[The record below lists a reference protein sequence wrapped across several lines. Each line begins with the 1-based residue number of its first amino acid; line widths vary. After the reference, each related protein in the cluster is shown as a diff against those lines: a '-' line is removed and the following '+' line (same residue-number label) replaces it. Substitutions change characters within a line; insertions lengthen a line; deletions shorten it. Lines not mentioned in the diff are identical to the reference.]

1 MVSTAHDVHQ
11 DEGSLETPYWR
22 IESESSGALGAWDFA
37 RKAAGAIGPS
47 VSLVRRAAPH
57 AAMAVAA
64 SQLLS
69 GVATAVSL
77 LLIAK
82 LLALFVDEGMTPRV
96 WELLVPWVVAIVA
109 VLAFRLACDAGA
121 MAAKARLVPKVRRV
135 AESDLY
141 AASLSADLELFDD
154 PAFYDRLLRAR
165 DRALMHLE
173 GAVEAAVDMG
183 ASLFGVAGAAV
194 ALAMLQPLLLPVLA
208 FALLPEAAAA
218 FAAARMQYAGMSR
231 TILLTR
237 QAQMMSDVATSRTAA
252 PEVRANQARDYVLA
266 EFERHAMAL
275 EAHMVGL
282 GLREAHT
289 LTLGR
294 VLSGLGLLATFAIL
308 WWMLEAGWIGIAMA
322 GAAIL
327 AIRSAGAEVA
337 RLIRAANTNVER
349 AAYIADFHEFV
360 AELGVRSATRRS
372 AVVAPQ
378 GRPRIT
384 VERLGFSYPGAD
396 GEAALQDVTLEIR
409 EGQTV
414 ALVGENGSGKTTL
427 AKLIAGLYQ
436 PTSGRICWNGVEYAQ
451 FDPDALAACVAM
463 VLQDPVRWPRSARDN
478 VRLGRVGAIDSD
490 DLRLNDAARQA
501 RADEVVERLPRG
513 WRTLLSKEFQGG
525 RDLSAG
531 QWQRLAVARGLF
543 RDAPLVIWDEPTAPL
558 DARAECAVYDSLR
571 RLAGQ
576 RTVILITHRLASIR
590 GADRIHFLERGRIVE
605 SGTHAALLALDG
617 HYAAL
622 YRLQARLHGLED
634 TEGGQRQQAGGPS

>member
-1 MVSTAHDVHQ
+1 MAHDAHH

-22 IESESSGALGAWDFA
+22 IESKSSDALGAWAFA
-37 RKAAGAIGPS
+37 SKAAGAIGPS
-47 VSLVRRAAPH
+47 VSLVRRAAPR
-57 AAMAVAA
+57 AAIAVAA

-69 GVATAVSL
+69 GVATAISL

-82 LLALFVDEGMTPRV
+82 LLALVVDEGLKRSI
-96 WELLVPWVVAIVA
+96 WELLAPWIVA
-109 VLAFRLACDAGA
+109 TVTVLAFRLACDACA
-121 MAAKARLVPKVRRV
+121 MAAKASLVPKVRRV

-154 PAFYDRLLRAR
+154 PTFYDRLLRAR

-183 ASLFGVAGAAV
+183 ASLFGVAGAAL
-194 ALAMLQPLLLPVLA
+194 ALTMLQPLLLPVLV

-231 TILLTR
+231 TILLSR

-266 EFERHAMAL
+266 EFERHALAL

-282 GLREAHT
+282 GLREART

-308 WWMLEAGWIGIAMA
+308 WWMLEAGWIGVAMA

-327 AIRSAGAEVA
+327 AIRSAGAEVG

-360 AELGVRSATRRS
+360 SELGVRSAMRRS
-372 AVVAPQ
+372 AIVAPQ

-384 VERLGFSYPGAD
+384 VERLCFSYPGAE
-396 GEAALQDVTLEIR
+396 GEAALHDVSLEIL

-436 PTSGRICWNGVEYAQ
+436 PTSGRICWNDVDYAQ
-451 FDPDALAACVAM
+451 LDPDALAACVAM

-478 VRLGRVGAIDSD
+478 VRLGRNGAIDPD
-490 DLRLNDAARQA
+490 DHRLRDAARQA
-501 RADEVVERLPRG
+501 RADEVVERLPSG

-590 GADRIHFLERGRIVE
+590 GADRIHFLERGRILE
-605 SGTHAALLALDG
+605 SGTHEALLAREG
-617 HYAAL
+617 RYAAL
-622 YRLQARLHGLED
+622 YSLQARLHGLED
-634 TEGGQRQQAGGPS
+634 NEERHRQRAGEPT